1 VRAWASLIVGGLFGA
16 TLAAACVPDQA
27 VLQPCTEDERCLLNY
42 ECVEGYCVECPLPD
56 GCGGL
61 RIGSVSFLET
71 RICGPD
77 QACLRVPEGT
87 VNSSVSI
94 GIRRSQRRPPLGDVR
109 SLPFEYLMDGETR
122 FRVAVT
128 VELPISPS
136 SRYQDIKVYR
146 LEGDRVVELVG
157 DATPAYAR
165 GNTLTLGTF
174 IAIRRPPSE

>member
-1 VRAWASLIVGGLFGA
+1 MITGGLLGGA
-16 TLAAACVPDQA
+16 LTIACVPGPA
-27 VLQPCTEDERCLLNY
+27 ALQPCTEDERCLLNY

-77 QACLRVPEGT
+77 QACLRVAEGT

-109 SLPFEYLMDGETR
+109 SLPFDYLMDGETR

-136 SRYQDIKVYR
+136 SRYEDIKVYR
-146 LEGDRVVELVG
+146 LEGERVVELVG

-165 GNTLTLGTF
+165 GNTLSLGTF
-174 IAIRRPPSE
+174 IAIRRPPQE